1 MKVLRFIGAVALAI
15 ITSLII
21 RKLSMLLYSGTAAMI
36 HDFDFLNLI
45 IYIVVLGLVVGI
57 FNRLCQLLLHGLLY
71 TVNCSKFTAII
82 VIIVFVNYYV
92 GDCLYFL
99 EVSSWGYNSSKL
111 YELAKEGFGDFYKT
125 GAKILLLIELFCYAS
140 FSLPLFVKRE
150 N

>member
-57 FNRLCQLLLHGLLY
+57 FNRLCQLLPHEF
-71 TVNCSKFTAII
+71 FT
-82 VIIVFVNYYV
+82 N
-92 GDCLYFL
+92 
-99 EVSSWGYNSSKL
+99 
-111 YELAKEGFGDFYKT
+111 
-125 GAKILLLIELFCYAS
+125 
-140 FSLPLFVKRE
+140 
-150 N
+150 